1 NFIILKKKTLPH
13 SFKHSPKS
21 TPTITPSFTSN
32 PFPIPHINP
41 ISIHTSPPFT
51 FNQQHI
57 SPQTYP
63 EYLQLLPNHY
73 HLNIFQNTLL
83 TNISVD
89 HPYYTI
95 PTTTHTYHPH
105 YIFLP
110 TPDYNFPK

>member
-1 NFIILKKKTLPH
+1 MQHHKLPIITPPPPTIPIPITLKHFPITHLIILQKPTLPH

-32 PFPIPHINP
+32 PFPMPHINP

-63 EYLQLLPNHY
+63 QYLQLLPNHY

-83 TNISVD
+83 
-89 HPYYTI
+89 
-95 PTTTHTYHPH
+95 
-105 YIFLP
+105 
-110 TPDYNFPK
+110 